1 MSKQYYKYKIEDL
14 FIIRKIVTIHYFEF
28 DKDFT
33 YPSESHD
40 FWELVYA
47 DKESVICTAD
57 GEDILLEEGEL
68 LFHKPNEVH
77 ALRANKRTAPNVFII
92 SFECKSDAMRFFEE
106 RRKMK
111 LDKKLLRWIYAIIE
125 ESKNTFYL
133 PFSDP
138 AMKKLTL
145 SKNPPAGG
153 QQLIRNYLELLLIQ
167 LMRSESVRADSQII
181 FLPQEE
187 FGAHIVSQ
195 AIDFMQKNIERRLTV
210 ADICSALNYNKSY
223 LYKEFKSETGD
234 SLLSY
239 FTKLKIQ
246 RAKKLLRE
254 TPLTVA
260 QIAEQLAFD
269 TPNYFTKSF
278 KKITGCTPLQYKKI
292 HRTT

>member
-1 MSKQYYKYKIEDL
+1 MGKQYYKYKIEDL
-14 FIIRKIVTIHYFEF
+14 FVIQKIVTIHYFEF

-57 GEDILLEEGEL
+57 GEELVLEEGEL

-77 ALRANKRTAPNVFII
+77 ALRANRRTAPNVFII
-92 SFECKSDAMRFFEE
+92 SFECKSEAMRFFEG
-106 RRKMK
+106 RRKLT
-111 LDKKLLRWIYAIIE
+111 LDKKLLRWIYAIID
-125 ESKNTFYL
+125 ESKKTFDL

-138 AMKKLTL
+138 GMTKLKL
-145 SKNPPAGG
+145 SQNPPPGG

-167 LMRSESVRADSQII
+167 LMRSESDRADSQII
-181 FLPQEE
+181 FLPREE

-195 AIDFMQKNIERRLTV
+195 AIDFMKKNIERRLTV

-223 LYKEFKSETGD
+223 LYKEFKNETGD

-246 RAKKLLRE
+246 RAKRLLRE
-254 TPLTVA
+254 TSLTVA
-260 QIAEQLAFD
+260 QISEQLAFD

-278 KKITGCTPLQYKKI
+278 KKITGYTPLQYKKI
-292 HRTT
+292 HRTA

>member
-14 FIIRKIVTIHYFEF
+14 FVIRKIVTIHYFEF

-57 GEDILLEEGEL
+57 GEELVLEEGEL

-77 ALRANKRTAPNVFII
+77 ALRANRRTAPNVFII

-106 RRKMK
+106 RRKMR

-125 ESKNTFYL
+125 ESKNTFDL

-167 LMRSESVRADSQII
+167 LMRSESDREDTQII
-181 FLPQEE
+181 FLPREE
-187 FGAHIVSQ
+187 FGAHIANQ
-195 AIDFMQKNIERRLTV
+195 AIDYMKQNLRNRLSVTE
-210 ADICSALNYNKSY
+210 ICTALNYNKSY
-223 LYKEFKSETGD
+223 LYKEFKNATGD
-234 SLLSY
+234 SLLAY

-246 RAKKLLRE
+246 QAKRWLRE
-254 TPLTVA
+254 SAMTVS
-260 QIAEQLAFD
+260 QISEQLAFD
-269 TPNYFTKSF
+269 NPNYFTKTF
-278 KKITGCTPLQYKKI
+278 KKMTGYTPLQYKKM
-292 HRTT
+292 HHLR